1 MTEQN
6 SHVRFWNKY
15 VQAPLDLVMKNSAI
29 TPSIL
34 FVLAVAPFV
43 ITAVVLALVFLG
55 Q

>member
-6 SHVRFWNKY
+6 SHPGFWNKY
-15 VQAPLDLVMKNSAI
+15 VQAPLDLVMRNSAI

-43 ITAVVLALVFLG
+43 ITAVVLVLVFLG

>member
-1 MTEQN
+1 MEQD
-6 SHVRFWNKY
+6 SRSSFWNKY
-15 VQAPLDLVMKNSAI
+15 VQAPLNLVMKNSAL

-43 ITAVVLALVFLG
+43 ITAIILMLVFLG